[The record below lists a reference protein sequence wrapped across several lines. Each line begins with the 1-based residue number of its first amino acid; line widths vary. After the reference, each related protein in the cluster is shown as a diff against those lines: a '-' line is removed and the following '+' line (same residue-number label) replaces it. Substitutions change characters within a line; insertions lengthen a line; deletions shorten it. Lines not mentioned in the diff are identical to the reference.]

1 MPHATPQFKTCKGRR
16 IYTKAGAA
24 RHKMRLMQERGKASP
39 DAHVYPCDDC
49 KGWHW
54 GHPGGGR
61 KGLHTIDAVE
71 KAVAADKAKR
81 ERAKE

>member
-1 MPHATPQFKTCKGRR
+1 MPSAPPKFKTCKGKR

-24 RHKMRLMQERGKASP
+24 RHKMRQMQQAGKASP
-39 DAHVYPCDDC
+39 DAKVYPCDLC

-54 GHPGGGR
+54 GRPGGGR

-81 ERAKE
+81 ARTGE